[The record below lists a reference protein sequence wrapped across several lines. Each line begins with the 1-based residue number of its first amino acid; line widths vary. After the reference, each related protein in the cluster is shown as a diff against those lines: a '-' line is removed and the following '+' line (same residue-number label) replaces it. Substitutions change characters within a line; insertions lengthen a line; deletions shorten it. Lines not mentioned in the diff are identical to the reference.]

1 MYTYMYDLASKVL
14 YAMATVITDLQ
25 IGVLYHAY
33 KYIKCMYENDT
44 SAECDY
50 HTIHTNFR
58 YV

>member
-1 MYTYMYDLASKVL
+1 MYDLASKVL

-44 SAECDY
+44 SAEFDY